1 MAGKS
6 LFDQALQAEG
16 ITGPLAAL
24 ARGIYGQ
31 ESDGGHNASTSNRGA
46 VGGMQIIPSTF
57 KSMADPGWDIND
69 PLLNARAGIRYL
81 KQLDKQAGGD
91 PRLTAAGYYGGP
103 GALEKARQGIAVSDP
118 KNPNAPNTLQYAD
131 QVAARVGKQGPVG
144 AQKQV
149 AAQPLPP
156 TPTAVGDAGAAPDQP
171 EAVAEAPAA
180 AAAPSQLTMPAV
192 DPWQEFRSKV
202 AAARAPVQPQDLAYD
217 QPQAFM
223 PAPLQM
229 PAFNTAPIPLQR
241 TDFRPFAALKRWT
254 S

>member
-1 MAGKS
+1 MAKAGIPSDVLGLLAAADKRVGLPEGTMQSIMQQEAGGQVDRFLADPAAYHYAPNAQGQRIAPHTGKVS
-6 LFDQALQAEG
+6 TAF
-16 ITGPLAAL
+16 GPL
-24 ARGIYGQ
+24 GIL
-31 ESDGGHNASTSNRGA
+31 ESTA
-46 VGGMQIIPSTF
+46 
-57 KSMADPGWDIND
+57 ADPGYGVA
-69 PLLNARAGIRYL
+69 PLKDKSLPEQIRFAADYAAARGLANYGEGEKY
-81 KQLDKQAGGD
+81 
-91 PRLTAAGYYGGP
+91 AA
-103 GALEKARQGIAVSDP
+103 
-118 KNPNAPNTLQYAD
+118 
-131 QVAARVGKQGPVG
+131 QVAARVGKQGSVG

-180 AAAPSQLTMPAV
+180 AAAPSQLTMPAG
-192 DPWQEFRSKV
+192 DPWQEFRAKV

-217 QPQAFM
+217 QPQAVI
-223 PAPLQM
+223 PAALQL